1 MVGKGRTTYIFGAGA
16 SLHAGYPSVKTMGS
30 ELLEWMRVPREHP
43 YDFAFSAG
51 YLEDRFGNGIEAL
64 FEGVER
70 SIRKHEFD
78 RSLIANVHKPAL
90 VQAVRE
96 WFGEIHQR
104 NQAHSYEVFASK
116 IVQPGDCVITFNY
129 DVSLDSNLRRAG
141 KWAVGDGYGFKA
153 EGLPQGS
160 TVELLKLHGSMN
172 WLAVMFGGITS
183 GGFRLPAEGVF
194 GSRPAIPDGDL
205 SALGYVNVVDPL
217 WPQNGTTAQP
227 PMILPTSR
235 KRFYFDTNLGRE
247 WGSLWDRLW
256 RSARTAIRTSDRIVV
271 CGYGLFPIDRRGC
284 NLLLK
289 GELSGEIE
297 ICSWSDTD
305 RIVSDLRAHGR
316 KAKAAEQ
323 RSFVDWVQI
332 KAEI

>member
-1 MVGKGRTTYIFGAGA
+1 M
-16 SLHAGYPSVKTMGS
+16 
-30 ELLEWMRVPREHP
+30 
-43 YDFAFSAG
+43 
-51 YLEDRFGNGIEAL
+51 
-64 FEGVER
+64 
-70 SIRKHEFD
+70 
-78 RSLIANVHKPAL
+78 ANVHKPAL

-104 NQAHSYEVFASK
+104 DQAHSYELFASK
-116 IVQPGDCVITFNY
+116 IVQPGTGVVTFNY
-129 DVSLDSNLRRAG
+129 DVSLDSCLRRAG

-153 EGLPQGS
+153 EGLPGGS

-183 GGFRLPAEGVF
+183 GGFLLPAQVVF
-194 GSRPAIPDGDL
+194 GDRPAIPNGDL

-217 WPQNGTTAQP
+217 WPQNGTTAQL

-247 WGSLWDRLW
+247 WGSFPGIRLW

-284 NLLLK
+284 DLLLK

-297 ICSWSDTD
+297 VCSWSDTD
-305 RIVSDLRAHGR
+305 RNSLRPQSDRTQGEGRRAKVVRGLG
-316 KAKAAEQ
+316 
-323 RSFVDWVQI
+323 SD
-332 KAEI
+332 